1 MHPEP
6 RLGGKGPCRE
16 GRASDAIRGRAGVV
30 VSRCVATK
38 IKRGG
43 MQWEL
48 RPEEGQ
54 VGTQCNKS
62 EQMYCNGNEE
72 GGDAIGIEA

>member
-1 MHPEP
+1 
-6 RLGGKGPCRE
+6 
-16 GRASDAIRGRAGVV
+16 
-30 VSRCVATK
+30 
-38 IKRGG
+38 

-62 EQMYCNGNEE
+62 EQTYCNGNEE